1 MNESGVAGFITDH
14 PEIVALVVLILG
26 AVLARLASAGV
37 AHALESFV
45 THTSRYTTTDQELVS
60 PTYLALSRGFTFW
73 IILLAS
79 LALSLHLLGIDGI
92 SSVLEAMLRF
102 LPKFIIGV
110 AIIGAGYLLGLLL
123 RELVARLDD
132 DPDLD
137 ALPPRLVHGAVV
149 LVAVVMG
156 LQHMGVDISF
166 VARLLLVVVTVLLGG
181 MALAFA
187 LGARQHAANL
197 IAQAEMQRY
206 SVGESIRIAGK
217 EGTIVSMHRTGLDLA
232 TREGV
237 VAIPAALF
245 SSEVV
250 VRLADPADHD

>member
-1 MNESGVAGFITDH
+1 MNESGVAGFVANH
-14 PEIVALVVLILG
+14 PEAIALAVLILG
-26 AVLARLASAGV
+26 AVLAKLASA
-37 AHALESFV
+37 AIERALESLV
-45 THTSRYTTTDQELVS
+45 THTSRYTTTEQELVS
-60 PTYLALSRGFTFW
+60 PAYISLARGFTFW
-73 IILLAS
+73 ILLLAS
-79 LALSLHLLGIDGI
+79 LALALHLLGIDGLSAGLGI
-92 SSVLEAMLRF
+92 VLGF
-102 LPKFIIGV
+102 LPRLIIGL

-132 DPDLD
+132 DPDLN

-156 LQHMGVDISF
+156 LQHMSVDISF
-166 VARLLLVVVTVLLGG
+166 VERLLLVVVTVLLSG

-197 IAQAEMQRY
+197 IAQSEMQRY
-206 SVGESIRIAGK
+206 SVGELIRVAGK

-250 VRLADPADHD
+250 VRLADSTDHE